1 MSWLLT
7 IFRRLQFAHF
17 DLEAGTLNAAEL
29 ELELEPWFAMMSKKE
44 HPARISIYRVDEPRN
59 KVGEAVL
66 GHAVS

>member
-29 ELELEPWFAMMSKKE
+29 ELEPWFAMMSKKE
-44 HPARISIYRVDEPRN
+44 HPARIYIYRVDEPRN
-59 KVGEAVL
+59 KVEEAVL
-66 GHAVS
+66 GYAVS